1 MPKLKPDV
9 QRARSEHIL
18 DAAERCFVRAGFH
31 RTSIHDICKEA
42 GISPG
47 ALYVYF
53 DSKEALIAGISERDR
68 AEFADR
74 LATLATAPD
83 FLEALRVLGEQ
94 YFLEEPADMHRMCI
108 DIGLEFDPQPA
119 HRRDP
124 PALRP
129 LHRRELREAVP
140 EAEGRGPHRP
150 HARHPDRGQ
159 SVHGHLRRH
168 VLAPRRRS
176 RIQSASGDAGRDAA
190 HCRTP
195 EAGASAWAGNC
206 LRQHRKGVRSIMRKI
221 LIGAVLAMAF
231 AMVSLTLVGKSLPRP
246 TGPAESRAAK
256 VAPADEAFAAVVTV
270 ARVAPA
276 DFIETVLA
284 SGSLV
289 AREEILVGPE
299 VEGLRITEVVA
310 DEGTRVKKG
319 DVLARLV
326 ADTLDAQVAQND
338 AALARSSAAIAQAK
352 ASIVQA
358 EARLVEGRNS
368 LDRARPLRGAGHMTE
383 AVFDQRE
390 QTARTAQAQLEASQD
405 GLKLAEAEK
414 AQVEAQRRE
423 LMWRRGRVEVT
434 APADGIVSR
443 RMARVGG
450 YAAGAAEPIF
460 RIVAKGEVELDAE
473 VIETRLATV
482 KEGQAARVEVAGLGT
497 ISGTVRLVSPEV
509 DKATRLGRVRIF
521 LGDNPGLRVGAFAR
535 GVIATANGSGLAVPA
550 SGILYGPDGP
560 TVQVVRNN
568 RVETRKVKT
577 GLAGGALVEVREGLE
592 AGDLVV
598 ARAGTFLRDGDA
610 VRPVVADRTKVSEA
624 RQ

>member
-1 MPKLKPDV
+1 
-9 QRARSEHIL
+9 
-18 DAAERCFVRAGFH
+18 
-31 RTSIHDICKEA
+31 
-42 GISPG
+42 
-47 ALYVYF
+47 
-53 DSKEALIAGISERDR
+53 
-68 AEFADR
+68 
-74 LATLATAPD
+74 
-83 FLEALRVLGEQ
+83 
-94 YFLEEPADMHRMCI
+94 
-108 DIGLEFDPQPA
+108 
-119 HRRDP
+119 
-124 PALRP
+124 
-129 LHRRELREAVP
+129 
-140 EAEGRGPHRP
+140 
-150 HARHPDRGQ
+150 
-159 SVHGHLRRH
+159 
-168 VLAPRRRS
+168 
-176 RIQSASGDAGRDAA
+176 
-190 HCRTP
+190 
-195 EAGASAWAGNC
+195 
-206 LRQHRKGVRSIMRKI
+206 MRKI
-221 LIGAVLAMAF
+221 LIGAVLATAF
-231 AMVSLTLVGKSLPRP
+231 AMISLTLVGKSLPRP

-256 VAPADEAFAAVVTV
+256 VMPADETLAAVVTV

-338 AALARSSAAIAQAK
+338 AAIARSSAAIAQAR

-358 EARLVEGRNS
+358 EARLVEGRNA
-368 LDRARPLRGAGHMTE
+368 LERARPLRGAGHMTE

-390 QTARTAQAQLEASQD
+390 QAARTAQAQLEASQD

-473 VIETRLATV
+473 VIETRLANV

-521 LGDNPGLRVGAFAR
+521 LGDDPRLRIGSFAR
-535 GVIATANGSGLAVPA
+535 GAIETAQSHGIGVPSSAVVFEHGGA
-550 SGILYGPDGP
+550 FVQIVRDGR
-560 TVQVVRNN
+560 VVRRN
-568 RVETRKVKT
+568 VKP
-577 GLAGGALVEVREGLE
+577 GLIARGLVEVKEGLSE
-592 AGDLVV
+592 GDVVV

-610 VRPVVADRTKVSEA
+610 VRTVGPDPKISEA
-624 RQ
+624 R